1 MAFKDVRPFVNYP
14 KLEEGVLEFWRE
26 NRTFER
32 SLEIRKDAPRFV
44 FYEGPPT
51 ANGRPGV
58 HHVLARVFKDL
69 FPRYKTMR
77 GYYALRKGG
86 WDTHGL
92 PVELEV
98 EKELGITHKRQ
109 IEEFG
114 IAKFN
119 QLCKE
124 SVFRYIEDWRKMTE
138 RIGFWIDMDNAYVTY
153 HNEYIESIWWI
164 LRQFW
169 DRGLLYKGHKVV
181 PYCPRCGT
189 PLSSHEQHYPGAFK
203 EVDDPSVYVKMKVK
217 GEENTYFLVWTT
229 TPWTLPG
236 NVALAVHPDADYVTV
251 EHNGERLILAKALL
265 RVLDGPY
272 TIVAEHKGKDL
283 AGMHYEPLFTFM
295 TSDKDYAYV
304 VTADFVTLEDGTGI
318 VHMAPAFGAEDLEVG
333 QTYGLPIFETVAP
346 DGTFIDA
353 VEPWKGM
360 WVKDADPL
368 IIENLR
374 ERGLLYKA
382 ETYRHNYPH
391 CWRCGTPL
399 LYYARH
405 SWFIRVSDFRDRLL
419 AANEKIY
426 WVPEHIK
433 HGRFG
438 KWLENAQ
445 DWALSRERYWG
456 APLPIWECETPNC
469 DHRECIGSVAEL
481 SEKVGRDLSD
491 LDLHRP
497 YVDEVTYTCPECGG
511 TMRRVK
517 DLIDVWFDSGAMPV
531 AQWHYPFE
539 NQDMFKEQF
548 PADYICEAVDQ
559 TRGWFYSLHAEST
572 LLFDQPCF
580 LNVICLGLIL
590 DEKGEKMS
598 KSKGNVVDPW
608 DVLNVHG
615 ADATRWYMY
624 TATPPGN
631 ARRFSVNLVGEVV
644 KKFLNTLWNSY
655 AFFVTYAN
663 ASEWTPAPEL
673 VEYVTHHA
681 SRITHYASRI
691 THSTPSNALERSA
704 HPLDRWILAE
714 LHALTRDVTAGL
726 DKYDVTNTGRAIEAF
741 VDGLSNWYV
750 RRSRRRFWDGEP
762 EAFATL
768 YEVLVTLTK
777 LLAPY
782 IPFTTEAMW
791 RNLVGSV
798 AADAPESVHLADWP
812 TYDEALIDEDLRAD
826 VALARRIV
834 SAGHAARQSAGL
846 KVRQPLRRLV
856 VRLREPE
863 ERARLERVIDQV
875 LEELNVKEWAVADSV
890 EELTEVKVHP
900 LPKQLGQKYK
910 ALFPKIREALS
921 KMDQMALA
929 RRFRAGEAVPV
940 EVDGETYEILPEEVE
955 VRITPREGYAVAE
968 SAGYMVAVTTEL
980 DEELKVEG
988 MAREFVRRVQNLRK
1002 AADLHVTDRI
1012 RLYVAGGE
1020 NLRKVL
1026 DQWGDYVKQE
1036 TLALEIVEGVPEG
1049 VARDTFKLDGEEV
1062 MVGLEVMA

>member
-1 MAFKDVRPFVNYP
+1 MAFQDVRPFVNYP
-14 KLEEGVLEFWRE
+14 KLEEDILKFWRE
-26 NRTFER
+26 NRTFEK
-32 SLEIRKDAPRFV
+32 SLEIREGAPRFV

-77 GYYALRKGG
+77 GFYALRKGG

-114 IAKFN
+114 VAKFN
-119 QLCKE
+119 ELCKE

-153 HNEYIESIWWI
+153 HNEYIESVWWI
-164 LRQFW
+164 LRQYW
-169 DRGLLYKGHKVV
+169 DKGLLYKGHKVV

-236 NVALAVHPDADYVTV
+236 NVALAVHPDYDYVTV
-251 EHNGERLILAKALL
+251 EHKGERLILAKARLH
-265 RVLDGPY
+265 VLDGPY
-272 TIVAEHKGKDL
+272 TIVAEHKGTDL
-283 AGMHYEPLFTFM
+283 AGLHYEPLYTFM

-318 VHMAPAFGAEDLEVG
+318 VHMAPAFGAEDLDVG
-333 QTYGLPIFETVAP
+333 RKYGLPIFMTVAP
-346 DGTFIDA
+346 DGTFVDA
-353 VEPWKGM
+353 VKPWKGM

-368 IIENLR
+368 IIEDLR
-374 ERGLLYKA
+374 QRGLLYKS

-399 LYYARH
+399 LYYAREA
-405 SWFIRVSDFRDRLL
+405 WYIRVSDFRDRLL
-419 AANEKIY
+419 ANNEKIY

-438 KWLENAQ
+438 KWLEGAI

-456 APLPIWECETPNC
+456 TPLPIWECDNPEC
-469 DHRECIGSVAEL
+469 GHRECIGSVAEL

-497 YVDEVTYTCPECGG
+497 YVDEITYTCPKCGG
-511 TMRRVK
+511 TMHRVK

-539 NQDMFKEQF
+539 NQELFKEQF
-548 PADYICEAVDQ
+548 PADFISEAVDQ
-559 TRGWFYSLHAEST
+559 TRGWFYSLHVEST
-572 LLFDQPCF
+572 LLFDQPSF

-590 DEKGEKMS
+590 DENGEKMS

-624 TATPPGN
+624 TASPPGN

-644 KKFLNTLWNSY
+644 RKFLNTLWNSY

-663 ASEWTPAPEL
+663 AANWTPSPEL
-673 VEYVTHHA
+673 VDYVVHHA
-681 SRITHYASRI
+681 SQTTDTAPS
-691 THSTPSNALERSA
+691 STLKRSA
-704 HPLDRWILAE
+704 HPLDRWVLAE
-714 LHALTRDVTAGL
+714 LHALVRDVTAGL

-741 VDGLSNWYV
+741 VDNLSNWYL
-750 RRSRRRFWDGEP
+750 RRSRRRFWEGEP
-762 EAFATL
+762 AAFATL
-768 YEVLVTLTK
+768 YEVLVTLDK
-777 LLAPY
+777 LLAPFT
-782 IPFTTEAMW
+782 PFIAESLW
-791 RNLVGSV
+791 QNLVRSV
-798 AADAPESVHLADWP
+798 DTQAAESVHLADWP
-812 TYDEALIDEDLRAD
+812 MYEDALIDEELRGD
-826 VALARRIV
+826 VALAQRIV
-834 SAGHAARQSAGL
+834 RAGHAARQSAGL

-856 VRLREPE
+856 VRLRSPE
-863 ERARLERVIDQV
+863 ERQRLERVIDQI
-875 LEELNVKEWAVADSV
+875 LEELNIKEWDVADKV
-890 EELTEVKVHP
+890 EELAEVKIHA
-900 LPKQLGQKYK
+900 LPKQLGQKYGR
-910 ALFPKIREALS
+910 LFPKIREALS
-921 KMDQMALA
+921 KMNQVELA
-929 RRFRAGEAVPV
+929 RRFRAGESVPV
-940 EVDGETYEILPEEVE
+940 EVEGQTLNIQPDEVE
-955 VRITPREGYAVAE
+955 VRITPHEGYSVAE
-968 SAGYMVAVTTEL
+968 SAGYMVAVTTQL

-988 MAREFVRRVQNLRK
+988 MARELVRRIQNLRK
-1002 AADLHVTDRI
+1002 KADLHVTDRI
-1012 RLYVAGGE
+1012 RLFVQGGV

-1026 DQWGDYVKQE
+1026 AQWEDYIKQE
-1036 TLALEIVEGVPEG
+1036 TLALEIIMGVPAN
-1049 VARDTFKLDGEEV
+1049 VTHDTFQLDHETVIIGVERV
-1062 MVGLEVMA
+1062 TRK